1 MDFYRQV
8 FLRKVSENMR
18 KKDESPLFEAV
29 SEYYEKNTSDAQ
41 NYFSRYEAIK
51 ERITFYKNKV
61 MSDLPNYLIDF
72 ELRISSAGAKVIYA
86 EDAAHAA
93 EEVKSIIG
101 DSSKVFISRS
111 DILDELN
118 LYRALKGKGVK
129 LSRIGVGEFPYSILS
144 ETTQKLLRR
153 LSGELNMEE
162 MPNDTETVISVYKRK
177 LLNEMFSDSIA
188 ITGADFL
195 VSDSGSV
202 VMVENDGV
210 RNMLSSFCR
219 KQIVLAG
226 IDSLIPSFNELEYFT
241 SMLSAHAYGCPHA
254 WNQLIINGPR
264 KTGEIDGPEELYVV
278 LVDNGRTGILKKAF
292 QRSVLNCIHCQACTA
307 LCPVFKYVNAFD
319 GTPLVGP
326 LNCITDP
333 IKNGFQESG
342 FLSFACTLCGK
353 CSQICPSGINFQ
365 ELILYNRKESVENDA
380 VFSIRRKQMKILKRM
395 LLKQKSLHSAYNRF
409 VLKFDFKKDFGQQK
423 EFPDF
428 SQKSFRMLWLERHKE
443 TEG

>member
-18 KKDESPLFEAV
+18 KKDASPLFEAV
-29 SEYYEKNTSDAQ
+29 SAYYEKNTSDAQ

-51 ERITFYKNKV
+51 ERIMFYKNKV

-72 ELRISSAGAKVIYA
+72 ELNISASGAKVIYA
-86 EDAAHAA
+86 EDAAHVV
-93 EEVKSIIG
+93 EEVKNIIG
-101 DSSKVFISRS
+101 SSSKTFIGRS

-118 LYRALKGKGVK
+118 LYRTLKGKGTNVF
-129 LSRIGVGEFPYSILS
+129 RTGIGDFPYSILP
-144 ETTQKLLRR
+144 ETSAQVLRN
-153 LSGELNMEE
+153 LASGLNMEE
-162 MPNDTETVISVYKRK
+162 IPVDKESVISVYRKK
-177 LLNEMFSDSIA
+177 LLNEMFSDSVA

-202 VMVENDGV
+202 VMLDNDGTRSMV
-210 RNMLSSFCR
+210 SSFCR
-219 KQIVLAG
+219 KQIVVAG
-226 IDSLIPSFNELEYFT
+226 IDSLIPSLNELEYFT

-254 WNQLIINGPR
+254 WNQLIINGPC
-264 KTGEIDGPEELYVV
+264 KTNEIDGPEELYVI
-278 LVDNGRTGILKKAF
+278 LVDNGRTEILRKES

-319 GTPLVGP
+319 GTALTGP
-326 LNCITDP
+326 LNCVTDP

-365 ELILYNRKESVENDA
+365 ELILYNRKESVEGDA
-380 VFSIRRKQMKILKRM
+380 VFSLRRKQMKVLKRM
-395 LLKQKSLHSAYNRF
+395 LLKQKSLNSTYNRF
-409 VLKFDFKKDFGQQK
+409 ILKFDLKKDFGQQK

-428 SQKSFRMLWLERHKE
+428 GQKSFRMLWLEKNL
-443 TEG
+443 T